1 MTHDRLFTPFITET
15 VEIKN
20 QKGLHSR
27 AAAKFVKVAN
37 AFKAET
43 FVQKEDLIVS
53 AHSIIDLLMLT
64 AKKGT
69 KLVLKSSGSEAQEAV
84 HALKTLVL
92 EKFQEE

>member
-1 MTHDRLFTPFITET
+1 MNNQLFTQFVTESI
-15 VEIKN
+15 EIKN

-43 FVQKEDLIVS
+43 FVQKDDLIVS

-64 AKKGT
+64 AGKGT
-69 KLVLKSSGSEAQEAV
+69 KLVLKSSGSEARE
-84 HALKTLVL
+84 ALKALKNLVL
-92 EKFQEE
+92 EKFQED

>member
-1 MTHDRLFTPFITET
+1 MINDRLFTPFVTES

-20 QKGLHSR
+20 QRGLHSR

-64 AKKGT
+64 AGKGT
-69 KLVLKSSGSEAQEAV
+69 KLLLKSSGSEAQEV
-84 HALKTLVL
+84 LMALKALVL

>member
-1 MTHDRLFTPFITET
+1 MDNDRLFTPFITES

-64 AKKGT
+64 AGKGA
-69 KLVLKSSGSEAQEAV
+69 KLMLKSSGTEAQEV
-84 HALKTLVL
+84 LKALKDLVL
-92 EKFQEE
+92 EKFQED

>member
-1 MTHDRLFTPFITET
+1 MNNQLISQFVTES

-37 AFKAET
+37 AYKAET
-43 FVQKEDLIVS
+43 FVQKDDLIVS

-64 AKKGT
+64 AGKGT
-69 KLVLKSSGSEAQEAV
+69 KLVLKSSGSEAREV
-84 HALKTLVL
+84 LKALKDLVL
-92 EKFQEE
+92 EKFQED